1 MSGSS
6 CQIHGFLVVH
16 LIRCLVIK
24 ALVESSLIVV
34 LEVPF
39 EHLPQMA
46 STPESGEVDAL
57 VFDAAPEPFHEDV
70 VMVATLCH
78 PC

>member
-1 MSGSS
+1 M
-6 CQIHGFLVVH
+6 
-16 LIRCLVIK
+16 
-24 ALVESSLIVV
+24 ESSLIVV